1 MTQERTRKLG
11 STPEV
16 TLQQKTS
23 SHDGL
28 DFSLLFPD
36 MKSLYIYF
44 GKKKKKRNA
53 HVYCIFLYA
62 LAIVNLL
69 KKYLFIK

>member
-1 MTQERTRKLG
+1 MTQERTRKLD

-16 TLQQKTS
+16 TWQQKTS

-44 GKKKKKRNA
+44 GEKKKRNA
-53 HVYCIFLYA
+53 HVYCIFVYA